1 MTPRSDTKT
10 AKPWFF
16 DQLNIFIY
24 LYILGCFYLSPR
36 LYGSCSP
43 RSARRGSR
51 RRLIGLHRQLS
62 SKVDQPARG
71 ADDPI
76 YKAVQTNVVY
86 QKAIYSSTTIKIWQF
101 FDRSALPADLQS
113 ESPNPKAWTVQPD
126 ALFQDLQCPINKIF
140 RDHVLIINTSLCG
153 DWAGNTYGA
162 STCPGISCNAFVSN
176 NPEAFRDAYWA
187 IRSLRIYQR

>member
-16 DQLNIFIY
+16 VRLNIFIY

-36 LYGSCSP
+36 LYGSGSP

-51 RRLIGLHRQLS
+51 RRLIGLHRQLGIHAPPS

-71 ADDPI
+71 AGDPI

-86 QKAIYSSTTIKIWQF
+86 QKAIY
-101 FDRSALPADLQS
+101 LLQH
-113 ESPNPKAWTVQPD
+113 NH
-126 ALFQDLQCPINKIF
+126 QDLIKCSG
-140 RDHVLIINTSLCG
+140 RD
-153 DWAGNTYGA
+153 
-162 STCPGISCNAFVSN
+162 
-176 NPEAFRDAYWA
+176 
-187 IRSLRIYQR
+187 

>member
-1 MTPRSDTKT
+1 MLGSAETMNCDVKAPDQWPNQGCGVKTPRSFGH
-10 AKPWFF
+10 A
-16 DQLNIFIY
+16 LNE
-24 LYILGCFYLSPR
+24 
-36 LYGSCSP
+36 
-43 RSARRGSR
+43 RG
-51 RRLIGLHRQLS
+51 
-62 SKVDQPARG
+62 G
-71 ADDPI
+71 A
-76 YKAVQTNVVY
+76 VVVMEWT
-86 QKAIYSSTTIKIWQF
+86 STTIKIWQF